1 MEAIDFNVDNGYLEG
16 IVRGFKGGII
26 TNNVYTNLTQCET
39 LEDLKLQLS
48 STDYGNF
55 LQNEPSP
62 LATSTIAE
70 KCRERLLDDFEY
82 LRVNSVEPLSTF
94 LDYITYGYMID
105 NVILLITGTLHERDT
120 HELLEKCH
128 PLGAFESMPAL
139 CIATNVN
146 ELYNTVLIETP
157 LAPYFEK
164 CLSVEDLHEVDIE
177 IIRNKLYK
185 AYIEDFYNYCQKI
198 GGPTAEV
205 MGEILKFEAD
215 RRAINITINSFDTEL
230 SKEER
235 AKLYPE
241 NGLLYPE
248 GISKLAKCD
257 DIEQVK
263 IALDTYYDYAGM
275 LDSNTN
281 NSGSEKSL
289 EDKFFEHEVHLNK
302 RSFEQ
307 QFHFGQFYSYL
318 KLKEQE
324 IRNIVW
330 IAECIAQNQKDK
342 INNYIPIF

>member
-1 MEAIDFNVDNGYLEG
+1 MEAINFNVDDGYLEG
-16 IVRGFKGGII
+16 IVRGFKGGIL
-26 TNNVYTNLTQCET
+26 NNAVYNNLVQCET

-62 LATSTIAE
+62 LATSTIAD
-70 KCRERLLDDFEY
+70 KCLERLMDDFEY
-82 LRVNSVEPLSTF
+82 LRCHSVEPLSKF
-94 LDYITYGYMID
+94 LDYITYSYMID

-128 PLGAFESMPAL
+128 PLGSFESMPAL

-164 CLSVEDLHEVDIE
+164 CLNAEDLHEMDIE
-177 IIRNKLYK
+177 IIRNTLYK
-185 AYIEDFYNYCQKI
+185 AYLEDFYNYCQKI

-230 SKEER
+230 SKDDR
-235 AKLYPE
+235 AKLYPSC
-241 NGLLYPE
+241 GKLYPE
-248 GISKLAKCD
+248 GINKLAKCD

-263 IALDTYYDYAGM
+263 IALDTYVEYSSMFENG
-275 LDSNTN
+275 TN
-281 NSGSEKSL
+281 LAVAEKSL

-307 QFHFGQFYSYL
+307 QFHYGQFYSYL

-324 IRNIVW
+324 VRNIVW